1 MTAVSVGLAMP
12 SPTAM
17 TARPAASSAVGSS
30 ALVSEWIAA
39 LGPADENFPKIEAAL
54 KALPITATNAQVA
67 TIVAPV
73 AGLVKPIEALL
84 HPVKTTALEALG
96 APTYSSNC
104 SGGGY
109 ESVSGG
115 GTVRMGGQT
124 YDRGF
129 ELVDV
134 RTGCVDHWTW
144 HIGGLF
150 QTFTAVVGIDE
161 SDTYPASVAF
171 LGPNGKF
178 LTFSADGQSVT
189 VLPLVSGLPTNV
201 TVNIAGNQNFV
212 LVGRGTG
219 GSSSP
224 PAHIDVANDAL
235 SPS

>member
-1 MTAVSVGLAMP
+1 MP
-12 SPTAM
+12 STAAT
-17 TARPAASSAVGSS
+17 TAHPATGSAASPG
-30 ALVSEWIAA
+30 ALVSKWIAA
-39 LGPADENFPKIEAAL
+39 LDPANQKLPKIETAL

-67 TIVAPV
+67 TIIAPV
-73 AGLVKPIEALL
+73 AGLVKPIETLL
-84 HPVKTTALEALG
+84 LPPPAKTMALESLG

-104 SGGGY
+104 GGGGY

-115 GTVRMGGQT
+115 STVRIGGQT

-134 RTGCVDHWTW
+134 RSGCVDHWIW

-150 QTFTAVVGIDE
+150 RTFTALVGIDE
-161 SDTYPASVAF
+161 SDSYPASVAF
-171 LGPNGKF
+171 VGPNGKF